1 MADHPVPHPDLA
13 GYVLD
18 ALDPDAS
25 QAFAAHLRDCP
36 DCAEEVAELS
46 DLPALLARAAPHV
59 DVPVDLEART
69 FARIEDEARRGAG
82 APADGRAPR
91 ARRVGTGLQRM
102 LAVAAGFLIVAGA
115 VGLVA
120 NLVSGSGEGG
130 GTTIRLISANGTTA
144 RAEAKVR
151 STAQG
156 RVVQLEVDGLP
167 PAPAGFYYECWFVGD
182 GDTLAKPNRVSVGT
196 FEVPDADR
204 YTFEM
209 MSAARAKA
217 FPRMGVTLEPDDG
230 NPQRTG
236 PKVLV
241 SVP

>member
-25 QAFAAHLRDCP
+25 LAFAAHLRDCP

-46 DLPALLARAAPHV
+46 DLPALLATAAPHV

-69 FARIEDEARRGAG
+69 FARIEEEARRGAG
-82 APADGRAPR
+82 APAARPTNH
-91 ARRVGTGLQRM
+91 ARRVGAGLQRM

-120 NLVSGSGEGG
+120 NLVGGSGGG
-130 GTTIRLISANGTTA
+130 GTTIRLISATGTTA
-144 RAEAKVR
+144 RGEAKVR

>member
-13 GYVLD
+13 GYVLQ
-18 ALDPDAS
+18 ALEPDAS
-25 QAFAAHLRDCP
+25 QAFAAHLRDCRV
-36 DCAEEVAELS
+36 CAEEVAELAH
-46 DLPALLARAAPHV
+46 LPALLGDAAPHV
-59 DVPVDLEART
+59 DVPIDLEART

-82 APADGRAPR
+82 APVRDRAPT
-91 ARRVGTGLQRM
+91 RRVGTGLQRM
-102 LAVAAGFLIVAGA
+102 LAVAAGFLLVAGA
-115 VGLVA
+115 VGLIA
-120 NLVSGSGEGG
+120 NLVGGSGGG
-130 GTTIRLISANGTTA
+130 GTTIQLISANGTTA
-144 RAEAKVR
+144 KGEAKVR

-156 RVVQLEVDGLP
+156 RVVELKVDGLP
-167 PAPAGFYYECWFVGD
+167 RAPAGFYYECWFVGD

-196 FEVPDADR
+196 FEVPGADR

-209 MSAARAKA
+209 ISAARARA

-236 PKVLV
+236 EKVLA

>member
-25 QAFAAHLRDCP
+25 LAFAAHLRDCP
-36 DCAEEVAELS
+36 DCAEEVAKLS
-46 DLPALLARAAPHV
+46 DLPALLAGAAPHV

-91 ARRVGTGLQRM
+91 ARRVGAGLQRM

-120 NLVSGSGEGG
+120 NLVGGSGGG
-130 GTTIRLISANGTTA
+130 GTTIRLISATGTTA
-144 RAEAKVR
+144 RGEAKVR
-151 STAQG
+151 STPQG

-167 PAPAGFYYECWFVGD
+167 PAPAGSYYECWFVGD

-236 PKVLV
+236 AKVLV

>member
-167 PAPAGFYYECWFVGD
+167 PAPA
-182 GDTLAKPNRVSVGT
+182 KPNRVSVGT